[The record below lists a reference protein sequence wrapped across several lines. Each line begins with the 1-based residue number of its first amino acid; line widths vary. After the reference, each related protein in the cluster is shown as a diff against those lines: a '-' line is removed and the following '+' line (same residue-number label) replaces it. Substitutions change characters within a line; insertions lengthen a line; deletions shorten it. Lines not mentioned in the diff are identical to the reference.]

1 MPAVDEHKDTHQ
13 VLSFAEIVFDHFLPF
28 FPLALGDFGEAIT
41 RQIDHIPFVI
51 DIEMIDQLGLPGSIG
66 GLGHLV
72 IIAKHVDQRG
82 FADVAATDEG
92 ILGTIRHRAF
102 GIIRAAD
109 DVYGGMNVHKGCKI
123 HYPTFTAAMANYSHD
138 RIVPF
143 KDSEL
148 GKKQQ
153 IAAMFDKIAFRYDF
167 LNRFLSGGIDIYWR
181 RRAIRELAGVRG
193 AGTGPDAKAAVA
205 GSKGAIATTT
215 TKTILDVATGTADM
229 AIMMARYLSASHIT
243 GIDISTGMLE
253 IGRQKITRL
262 QMEEKISLQ
271 TGDSEAIHFPDAHF
285 DAVTVAFGVRNFENL
300 EKGLREMLRVLKP
313 GGRLIILEF
322 SQPKTPGI
330 RHVYDLYLRLVAP
343 NIGKMVSSNR
353 EAYQYLNDSVKAF
366 PEGENFLR
374 IMEACG
380 YSNPRLRRLSLGIC
394 SLYVGEK

>member
-1 MPAVDEHKDTHQ
+1 
-13 VLSFAEIVFDHFLPF
+13 
-28 FPLALGDFGEAIT
+28 
-41 RQIDHIPFVI
+41 
-51 DIEMIDQLGLPGSIG
+51 
-66 GLGHLV
+66 
-72 IIAKHVDQRG
+72 
-82 FADVAATDEG
+82 
-92 ILGTIRHRAF
+92 
-102 GIIRAAD
+102 
-109 DVYGGMNVHKGCKI
+109 
-123 HYPTFTAAMANYSHD
+123 MANYSHD

-181 RRAIRELAGVRG
+181 RRAIRELAS
-193 AGTGPDAKAAVA
+193 AP
-205 GSKGAIATTT
+205 

-262 QMEEKISLQ
+262 RMDEKISLQ
-271 TGDSEAIHFPDAHF
+271 TGDSEAILFPDAHF

-300 EKGLREMLRVLKP
+300 EKGLQEMLRVLKP
-313 GGRLIILEF
+313 GGRLVVLEF
-322 SQPKTPGI
+322 SQPTTPVV

-366 PEGENFLR
+366 PEGTNFIR
-374 IMEACG
+374 IMETCG
-380 YSNPRLRRLSLGIC
+380 YTNTRLRRLSLGIC